1 MRTLQEHNKLT
12 LFPEGRIDTGNAAE
26 AEREMTEAV
35 NAAPG
40 AELVIDAGRLEYI
53 SSAGLRV
60 LMKLRKQA
68 GKPLDVVNVS
78 PEVYEIFETTG
89 FTELLNVR
97 KRLREIS
104 VEGCEKIGQGGDG
117 AVYRLDADK
126 IVKVYTPEKQMSD
139 IERERSFA
147 RTAFVNGVPSVIA
160 YDTVRVGDCLGVVF
174 ELLKSDTLG
183 HAMRDNPDKLGEYV
197 AQYVDLAR
205 TLHNTHM
212 PKGSLSDIRDI
223 QRGRLERLSAWCSP
237 EEINTLKGII
247 DSIPERDTV
256 IHNDLHPGNIMIQNG
271 ELVLIDMAEI
281 SVGPTVFDL
290 SSIYRDMVVGART
303 NIATTESTIGMPV
316 DMVEQV
322 AQMFFAQYTGI
333 TDPRELKAYF
343 DRLTLIFALNT
354 VLFVGAGVA
363 ETERFAQHI
372 MDNLLRPV
380 VIPNEQAIRGLLQ
393 TM

>member
-126 IVKVYTPEKQMSD
+126 IVKVYTPEKKMSD

-237 EEINTLKGII
+237 EEINILKGII

-333 TDPRELKAYF
+333 TDPGELKAYF

>member
-1 MRTLQEHNKLT
+1 MKTSQEHNKLT

-26 AEREMTEAV
+26 TEREMTEAV
-35 NAAPG
+35 NAVPG
-40 AELVIDAGRLEYI
+40 AELVIDAGKLEYI

-60 LMKLRKQA
+60 LLKLRKQT

-89 FTELLNVR
+89 FTELLNVK

-104 VEGCEKIGQGGDG
+104 LEGCEKIGQGGDG

-183 HAMRDNPDKLGEYV
+183 HAMRDNPDKLEEYV

-212 PKGSLSDIRDI
+212 PRGSLSDIRDI
-223 QRGRLERLSAWCSP
+223 QRGRLERLSVWCSP
-237 EEINTLKGII
+237 EEINILKGII
-247 DSIPERDTV
+247 DSMPERDTV

-290 SSIYRDMVVGART
+290 SSIYRDLIAGART
-303 NIATTESTIGMPV
+303 NVATTESSIGMPV
-316 DMVEQV
+316 DMVERV

-333 TDPRELKAYF
+333 TDPGELKAYF
-343 DRLTLIFALNT
+343 DRLALIFALNA
-354 VLFVGAGVA
+354 VLFVGAGVG

-372 MDNLLRPV
+372 MDHLLRPV
-380 VIPNEQAIRGLLQ
+380 VIPNEQAIRVLLQ